1 LVAVQDRGTG
11 QFRNGSALR
20 GAGGYGSGM
29 AQSRRQKPKRDG
41 KKSRATGSR
50 NPQTQRAR
58 SPKSSLRPLLKLI
71 SDVAI
76 GAEKSILAT
85 PHPEDPIVRFDVEIL
100 MCGANSV
107 KAVRALLE
115 KGFWEHAVGVV
126 RQVFELLVNME
137 YLAKQESREDTTMLF
152 ARFGLLQ
159 MILARL
165 RRMSYEEDK
174 GRPIDDKL
182 FAELERHLQ
191 NDFVDFRANTKNG
204 SVKWVSSWCRKTTS
218 QLADASTDPMR
229 PHHYNILYRVWSE
242 EAHAAPG
249 ALVANMFRDDEDG
262 WVEQAV
268 AENERRSRDA
278 GAFAVI
284 FFLALWTQLP
294 HVDKSVTQIHGWLQ
308 ELSTMGGG
316 PELPTPPVV

>member
-1 LVAVQDRGTG
+1 
-11 QFRNGSALR
+11 
-20 GAGGYGSGM
+20 M
-29 AQSRRQKPKRDG
+29 
-41 KKSRATGSR
+41 
-50 NPQTQRAR
+50 
-58 SPKSSLRPLLKLI
+58 RPLLKLI

-100 MCGANSV
+100 MRGANSV

-137 YLAKQESREDTTMLF
+137 YLAKQESREDATMLF

-191 NDFVDFRANTKNG
+191 NDFVDFRAKSQLNG
-204 SVKWVSSWCRKTTS
+204 CRAGAARQRPSWRMRPRIRCALTTTTS
-218 QLADASTDPMR
+218 CVGCGRRRLTR
-229 PHHYNILYRVWSE
+229 L
-242 EAHAAPG
+242 
-249 ALVANMFRDDEDG
+249 LVPS
-262 WVEQAV
+262 
-268 AENERRSRDA
+268 SRTCS
-278 GAFAVI
+278 GM
-284 FFLALWTQLP
+284 TR
-294 HVDKSVTQIHGWLQ
+294 T
-308 ELSTMGGG
+308 GG
-316 PELPTPPVV
+316 